1 MKNIFLQLQINLYQ
15 IRLLRIIFKPK
26 IYVICDKCEFLSP
39 YFSITTKF
47 LNLIVNLKDWPLVFS
62 ALLVKIMITII
73 VNSFFTQ
80 INCKCMP
87 LNVGIKLFICEEN
100 EHFFPCAQLKT
111 QTCFEAVQA
120 VRVPKHLRHQK
131 YFLFMSIHLKL
142 R

>member
-1 MKNIFLQLQINLYQ
+1 M
-15 IRLLRIIFKPK
+15 
-26 IYVICDKCEFLSP
+26 
-39 YFSITTKF
+39 
-47 LNLIVNLKDWPLVFS
+47 
-62 ALLVKIMITII
+62 
-73 VNSFFTQ
+73 NSFFTQ

-100 EHFFPCAQLKT
+100 GHFFPCTQLKT

-142 R
+142 KIPNEHSKACSGVMIHVITNLFNTFTFAHTYALQHIMPAWTLPLNQLRAIMDFDSCFKSLSVSLSFASI